1 MWRYFL
7 LAGFLSVCGGLQA
20 WDKKNPAAKKHTK
33 KITKEYLKTLRPGDT
48 ITMDSVIIRYKR
60 KDTGIA
66 LYKYKGALPQL
77 YTQLGGYQK
86 KAHISFQEMQRIIDS
101 PLQIADKQNKKYKV
115 VSYLFSYRKKDVY
128 VDDET
133 MRLKT
138 HYEYISYYV
147 LENPLPKKRVKNIK
161 AEIKEGEEFWF
172 EKIIVKDAEGHRY
185 FAPDIYI
192 KTQ

>member
-1 MWRYFL
+1 MRRYFF
-7 LAGFLSVCGGLQA
+7 LAVFFSLCSSV
-20 WDKKNPAAKKHTK
+20 WSRDKKNPVTPKRKK
-33 KITKEYLKTLRPGDT
+33 KITQEYLKNLRPGDT

-60 KDTGIA
+60 KDTSIA
-66 LYKYKGALPQL
+66 VYKYKGALPQL
-77 YTQLGGYQK
+77 YTRLGGYQK
-86 KAHISFQEMQRIIDS
+86 KVHISFQEMQRIIDS
-101 PLQIADKQNKKYKV
+101 PLRIADKQNKSYTV

-147 LENPLPKKRVKNIK
+147 LENPLPQKRVKNIK
-161 AEIKEGEEFWF
+161 AEIREGEEFWF
-172 EKIIVKDAEGHRY
+172 EKIIVKDAKGHRY